1 MLINEQTL
9 HFQVEFVWRQDTS
22 HNDIQQI
29 DVLKRD
35 ALQKYIEE
43 DCLLDFHLTVIN
55 IYGQVI

>member
-43 DCLLDFHLTVIN
+43 DCLLDFHLTCH
-55 IYGQVI
+55 

>member
-1 MLINEQTL
+1 ML
-9 HFQVEFVWRQDTS
+9 HFQVEFVWRQDTG

-35 ALQKYIEE
+35 TLHKYIEE